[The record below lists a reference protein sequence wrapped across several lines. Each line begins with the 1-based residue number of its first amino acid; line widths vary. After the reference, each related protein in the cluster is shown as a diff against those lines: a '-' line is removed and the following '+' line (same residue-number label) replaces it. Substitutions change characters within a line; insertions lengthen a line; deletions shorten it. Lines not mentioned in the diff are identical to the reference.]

1 MRLKKNRVMEKFQE
15 YLREIIKDNE
25 LEIKNNKEKYDSEE
39 KSYMRGYNQAL
50 KDVYNDFNIDWKDFE
65 EEVLSFSI
73 N

>member
-1 MRLKKNRVMEKFQE
+1 MEKFQE

-25 LEIKNNKEKYDSEE
+25 LEIKKNIDQYTFEE

-65 EEVLSFSI
+65 EEVLSFST